1 MTNFKSVWGSSDQK
15 PSQLQIAEAFVHH
28 VGKENLVMD
37 KQGDF
42 WQWANGRWAIVNKH
56 AFQNEVLKFLNGS
69 VQLSANWLKSVY
81 ELIGVLTSRND
92 VSFNMDKSDIVN
104 MINGEL
110 ELDAAQGKWSL
121 SPHDLNR
128 YCTIQLP
135 LTYDPQA
142 EAPRFLRYLQEC
154 FHCDDDIENKRTS
167 LLEMIGYSLVNHA
180 KHERFVLLVGNGAN
194 GKSVL
199 LKLLRSIC
207 GLANVSAVQVS
218 SLGRTFQRETLNR
231 SLVNIVTE
239 INEDE
244 VIDYAAL
251 KSIVSGEVSTVEAKN
266 QAPYV
271 GEPSST
277 LWLASNHLPKF
288 NDKSDGLKRRALII
302 QFNHTIPVDKRDP
315 NLFEKLQL
323 ELPGILNLALNAYA
337 NAISQGF
344 TTPESTSDIFRAI
357 NRKSD
362 QVKAFVDEM
371 VIEAQ
376 GEVVQS
382 RVAFDAYMQ
391 WANNLGLDTSIS
403 IHAFIK
409 RLNKLGFESYRTSSC
424 RFVKGMILPYSHL
437 DQARDSIN

>member
-1 MTNFKSVWGSSDQK
+1 M
-15 PSQLQIAEAFVHH
+15 
-28 VGKENLVMD
+28 
-37 KQGDF
+37 
-42 WQWANGRWAIVNKH
+42 
-56 AFQNEVLKFLNGS
+56 
-69 VQLSANWLKSVY
+69 
-81 ELIGVLTSRND
+81 
-92 VSFNMDKSDIVN
+92 
-104 MINGEL
+104 
-110 ELDAAQGKWSL
+110 
-121 SPHDLNR
+121 
-128 YCTIQLP
+128 
-135 LTYDPQA
+135 
-142 EAPRFLRYLQEC
+142 
-154 FHCDDDIENKRTS
+154 
-167 LLEMIGYSLVNHA
+167 
-180 KHERFVLLVGNGAN
+180 
-194 GKSVL
+194 
-199 LKLLRSIC
+199 
-207 GLANVSAVQVS
+207 
-218 SLGRTFQRETLNR
+218 NR